1 MPKVVDHNER
11 RDSIARAA
19 MLEIAERGI
28 EDLRLKDVAERAGWT
43 TGVLTHYFKSKDELL
58 SEALKVTFREVVGE
72 AVADAQDDDHD
83 SYDLVRRWLP
93 SFPGRLMVSKAWIAF
108 MGSAQF
114 SAANRELFAEYYRL
128 MAQEG
133 HRRLEGVPL
142 AIDAEAAV
150 DMLQAF
156 FDGLCT
162 RVIMEPDAWP
172 LERQEALLNL
182 FLTHMLRAPDGSP
195 GQQTTADTEP

>member
-1 MPKVVDHNER
+1 MPKVVDHKER

-19 MLEIAERGI
+19 MLEIAENGI
-28 EDLRLKDVAERAGWT
+28 EDLRLKDVAARAGWT
-43 TGVLTHYFKSKDELL
+43 TGVLTHYFKSKEELL

-72 AVADAQDDDHD
+72 AVADAKNDGHD
-83 SYDLVRRWLP
+83 NFELVRRWLP
-93 SFPGRLMVSKAWIAF
+93 SYPGRLMVSRAWIAF

-114 SAANRELFAEYYRL
+114 SSANRELFAEYYRV

-133 HRRLEGVPL
+133 HRRLAGAPL
-142 AIDAEAAV
+142 AVEAEAAV

-172 LERQEALLNL
+172 LERQEALLETFFKRVL
-182 FLTHMLRAPDGSP
+182 QDAEG
-195 GQQTTADTEP
+195 

>member
-1 MPKVVDHNER
+1 MPKVVDHKER

-19 MLEIAERGI
+19 MIEIAERGI

-43 TGVLTHYFKSKDELL
+43 TGVLTHYFKSKEELL
-58 SEALKVTFREVVGE
+58 SEALKVTFQEVVGE
-72 AVADAQDDDHD
+72 AVADAQNDDHD
-83 SYDLVRRWLP
+83 DFELIRRWLP
-93 SFPGRLMVSKAWIAF
+93 SYPGRLIVSKAWIAF

-114 SAANRELFAEYYRL
+114 SADNRQLFAEYYRL

-133 HRRLEGVPL
+133 HRRLAGVPL
-142 AIDAEAAV
+142 AIGADEAV

-172 LERQEALLNL
+172 AERQEALLETVFKRVL
-182 FLTHMLRAPDGSP
+182 QRADG
-195 GQQTTADTEP
+195 

>member
-1 MPKVVDHNER
+1 MPKVVDHEER
-11 RDSIARAA
+11 RESIARAA
-19 MLEIAERGI
+19 MLEIADRGI
-28 EDLRLKDVAERAGWT
+28 DDLRLKDVAERAGWT
-43 TGVLTHYFKSKDELL
+43 TGVLTHYFKSKEELL

-72 AVADAQDDDHD
+72 AVADAQNDDHD
-83 SYDLVRRWLP
+83 DFELMRRWLP
-93 SFPGRLMVSKAWIAF
+93 SYPGRLMVSKAWIAF

-114 SAANRELFAEYYRL
+114 SSANRELFAEYYRL

-133 HRRLEGVPL
+133 YRRLAGVPL
-142 AIDAEAAV
+142 AISADEAV

-172 LERQEALLNL
+172 LERQETLLKT
-182 FLTHMLRAPDGSP
+182 FIACILRESVG
-195 GQQTTADTEP
+195 

>member
-1 MPKVVDHNER
+1 MPKVVDHEER
-11 RDSIARAA
+11 RNSIARAA
-19 MLEIAERGI
+19 MLEIAEGGI
-28 EDLRLKDVAERAGWT
+28 EDLRLKDVAARAGWT
-43 TGVLTHYFKSKDELL
+43 TGVLTHYFKSKEELL

-72 AVADAQDDDHD
+72 AVADAKDDRHD
-83 SYDLVRRWLP
+83 GYELMRRWLP
-93 SFPGRLMVSKAWIAF
+93 SFPGRLAVSKAWIAF

-114 SAANRELFAEYYRL
+114 SSANRELFAEYYRL

-133 HRRLEGVPL
+133 HRRLEGIPL

-172 LERQEALLNL
+172 IERQEALLKTFIERL
-182 FLTHMLRAPDGSP
+182 LRGNDG
-195 GQQTTADTEP
+195 

>member
-1 MPKVVDHNER
+1 MPKIVDHEER
-11 RDSIARAA
+11 RISIARAA

-43 TGVLTHYFKSKDELL
+43 TGVLTHYFKSKEELL
-58 SEALKVTFREVVGE
+58 SEALKVTFQEVVGE
-72 AVADAQDDDHD
+72 AVADAKDDRHD
-83 SYDLVRRWLP
+83 GYALMRRWLP
-93 SFPGRLMVSKAWIAF
+93 SFPGRLTVSKAWIAF

-114 SAANRELFAEYYRL
+114 SSANRELFAEYYKL
-128 MAQEG
+128 MAEEG

-142 AIDAEAAV
+142 NMEAEAAV
-150 DMLQAF
+150 DILQAF

-172 LERQEALLNL
+172 PERQEALLEKFIKCVL
-182 FLTHMLRAPDGSP
+182 QGADG
-195 GQQTTADTEP
+195 